1 MSTWKDGRGELVR
14 YEGKAVGLEYAEWK
28 EWRHWVEEDVGVRS

>member
-1 MSTWKDGRGELVR
+1 LKAWKDGRGELVR

-28 EWRHWVEEDVGVRS
+28 AWDEWVVKNEDR